1 MIMTKKQT
9 TDAEA
14 RKQFTMRFDPA
25 LYAAISRFIE
35 EQRFKPDITSVI
47 ERYVQEGLE
56 RDGFWPPP
64 TTKRS

>member
-1 MIMTKKQT
+1 MLMAKKQT
-9 TDAEA
+9 TDSEA

-25 LYAAISRFIE
+25 LFAAINLFIE
-35 EQRFKPDITSVI
+35 DQRFKPDITSVI

-64 TTKRS
+64 AAKSK